1 MIISHN
7 NMDFDALGAMLG
19 AFRLFPAAF
28 LVLPQSLAP
37 GVREFLSLHKDLVG
51 FIPANRVD
59 AAKVSEVVVVD
70 TSSSERLACRDILA
84 GKMVHLI
91 DHHPAGDITAQGLHR
106 VEPVG
111 AACTLLVELL
121 QERGIKMSTLDA
133 TALALGI
140 HSDTGGLSF
149 LSTTSRDARAL
160 ACCLDGGAN
169 LRVIGEFLEV
179 QMTGEQYA
187 LMQELASE
195 LSHCRIKGVDVAYA
209 AASADRYV
217 PGLSMLASRLADL
230 SGAEALFVAVYMD
243 GRTYVVARSRTQE
256 LDVTQLL
263 APLGGRGHRQA
274 ASVSLKGV
282 TAEEAMRAL
291 LLGLDAAVVPART
304 AADLMS
310 TPVKTVRPDTSVEE
324 ANRIMLRL
332 GHSGLPVVDE
342 EGRLVGIISR
352 RDVDKVLT
360 HELGHAP
367 VRAYMSVNVLS
378 VSPDTPV
385 EELRRIMVT
394 HDKGRLPV
402 VDGGVLLGIVTRSDL
417 LRVLYGDE
425 HPRWHRELFQN
436 GNSGQREN
444 LSERLASMLPED
456 MLSVVTALGEVA
468 DGLGVR
474 CYLVGG
480 IVRDLLL
487 GVRNFDLDVTVE
499 GDGVQFAHAVA
510 QRLGGKVRAHREFG
524 TATVQMP
531 ELCLDVASSRREYY
545 EYSGALPKVE
555 FASIKEDLRRRDFT
569 INAMALSIN
578 RDDFLTL
585 IDYYGGQEDLQNRI
599 IRVLHNMSFIEDP
612 TRLFR
617 AVRFLG
623 RYGFEWEKETLALAM
638 EAVRLN
644 AVSRVSVQRLTNEV
658 ILLLSEPDP
667 PSALKALARIN
678 LFEPLF
684 HISWTTA
691 LEREL
696 KRTKRALAEVSER
709 VFSRPVIEYVP
720 YLLVLARHAGKA
732 NLVMCQLSLKKGPAS
747 ILESSACGIDEVLG
761 ELDSPGRVKPSA
773 VYEALSRRAPEEV
786 AFLLAVAPSARVR
799 RRIRQYLSNLAEV
812 KLESTGRDLIEMGF
826 PPSVLFKM
834 AMDAAR
840 RAKLDGKISSKEQEL
855 KFMAE
860 YIERKM
866 KGEQS
871 PDAN

>member
-1 MIISHN
+1 
-7 NMDFDALGAMLG
+7 
-19 AFRLFPAAF
+19 
-28 LVLPQSLAP
+28 
-37 GVREFLSLHKDLVG
+37 
-51 FIPANRVD
+51 
-59 AAKVSEVVVVD
+59 
-70 TSSSERLACRDILA
+70 
-84 GKMVHLI
+84 
-91 DHHPAGDITAQGLHR
+91 
-106 VEPVG
+106 
-111 AACTLLVELL
+111 
-121 QERGIKMSTLDA
+121 
-133 TALALGI
+133 
-140 HSDTGGLSF
+140 
-149 LSTTSRDARAL
+149 
-160 ACCLDGGAN
+160 
-169 LRVIGEFLEV
+169 
-179 QMTGEQYA
+179 MTGEQYA
-187 LMQELASE
+187 LLQELASG

-209 AASADRYV
+209 VSSRDRYI

-230 SGAEALFVAVYMD
+230 SGAEALFLAVHME

-282 TAEEAMRAL
+282 TAEEAMRVL
-291 LLGLDAAVVPART
+291 LLGLDSAVVPART

-310 TPVKTVRPDTSVEE
+310 TPVRTVRPDTSVEE
-324 ANRIMLRL
+324 ASRIMLRL

-425 HPRWHRELFQN
+425 HPRWHRELYQN
-436 GNSGQREN
+436 GNLAQREN
-444 LSERLASMLPED
+444 LSERFASMLPEEI
-456 MLSVVTALGEVA
+456 LSVVIELGHVA
-468 DGLGVR
+468 ASLKVR

-499 GDGVQFAHAVA
+499 GDGVRFAHAVA
-510 QRLGGKVRAHREFG
+510 QRLGGKVRVHREFG

-531 ELCLDVASSRREYY
+531 QICLDVASSRREYY

-578 RDDFLTL
+578 RDDFLSL
-585 IDYYGGQEDLQNRI
+585 IDYYGGQQDLKKRI

-644 AVSRVSVQRLTNEV
+644 AISRVSVQRLTNEV

-684 HISWTTA
+684 HVPWSTA

-720 YLLVLARHAGKA
+720 YLLVIARHAGKA
-732 NLVMCQLSLKKGPAS
+732 NLVMCQLSLEKRPAS
-747 ILESSACGIDEVLG
+747 ILESSASCVEEVLKQ
-761 ELDSPGRVKPSA
+761 LDAPGRAKPSA
-773 VYEALSRRAPEEV
+773 IYESLSGRAPEEV

-799 RRIRQYLSNLAEV
+799 NRIRQYLSNLVEV
-812 KLESTGRDLIEMGF
+812 KLEATGRDLIQMGYS
-826 PPSVLFKM
+826 PSVLFKM

-840 RAKLDGKISSKEQEL
+840 RAKLDGKITSKEQEL
-855 KFMAE
+855 EFMAE

-866 KGEQS
+866 KGEES